1 MIGRQTFLT
10 RRRRRESPVSP
21 EVETGR
27 NRLLITGILFSV
39 AFSIVAIRLVD
50 LTLFVK
56 KTETRFSH
64 SSAKNFLPANRA
76 DIIDRSGHLLA
87 TNLKTRSLYAN
98 PRLISNPQKVANL
111 LAQILPNL
119 DKDGLSKLF
128 NQDRDFVWIQRHLT
142 PKLQNK
148 VNRLGLPGLNF
159 IQEEKRVY
167 PAGDLTAHLLGYT
180 DTDNRGLAGIE
191 RHFDQ
196 DLRSRQNALKL
207 SIDIR
212 VQQIMRSTLKAAK
225 TKFQAIGA
233 SGIVMDVQNGEVI
246 AMVSLPDF
254 DPHFPPGFNT
264 NARFNRAT
272 LGVYEMGSTFK
283 IFTAAMALDSGII
296 TLKGGYDAKRPI
308 RIGRHTIRDYHPKNR
323 WLSVPEI
330 FIHSSNIG
338 AAKMAQDVGSSS
350 QKNFLRKIGFLNSTS
365 LEIPEI
371 GFPITPGRWGKAT
384 TMTVGIGYGI
394 AVSPIQLSAG
404 VSAMVNG
411 GIFFEPTLLKRSKIQ
426 TKRGIR
432 VISKLTSKKIRRM
445 LRLVVVRGTGR
456 KAASPGYIVGGK
468 TGTAEKVIGKKYK
481 TKALISSFIGAFP
494 MHSPRFVVFA
504 MLDEPSGTKE
514 SFGYATGGWVAAPIV
529 GSVISRIGPLLGVR
543 PLDEK
548 SPEIRAKLH
557 LKIPAQKKG

>member
-50 LTLFVK
+50 VTLFVK
-56 KTETRFSH
+56 QSEAQFSH
-64 SSAKNFLPANRA
+64 SLPKDFLPANRA
-76 DIIDRSGHLLA
+76 NIIDRNGHLLA
-87 TNLKTRSLYAN
+87 TNLKTRSLYAK
-98 PRLISNPQKVANL
+98 PRLVSDSQKAANQ
-111 LAQILPNL
+111 LAQVLPILDPS
-119 DKDGLSKLF
+119 GLFKLL
-128 NQDRDFVWIQRHLT
+128 NQDRDFVWIRRHLT

-159 IQEEKRVY
+159 IHGEKRVY
-167 PAGDLTAHLLGYT
+167 PAGALTAHLLGYT

-207 SIDIR
+207 SVDIR
-212 VQQIMRSTLKAAK
+212 VQQIVRSELESAK
-225 TKFQAIGA
+225 TKFRAIGA
-233 SGIVMDVQNGEVI
+233 SGVVMDVQNGEII

-254 DPHFPPGFNT
+254 DPHFLTGLNT
-264 NARFNRAT
+264 NAHFNRAT

-283 IFTAAMALDSGII
+283 IFTTAMALDSGKV

-308 RIGRHTIRDYHPKNR
+308 RIGKHIIRDYHPKNR
-323 WLSVPEI
+323 WLSIPEI

-338 AAKMAQDVGSSS
+338 AAKMAQDVGSRV
-350 QKNFLRKIGFLNSTS
+350 QKDFLRRIGILNSTS
-365 LEIPEI
+365 LEISEV
-371 GFPITPGRWGKAT
+371 GSPITPGRWGKTT

-411 GIFFEPTLLKRSKIQ
+411 GIFFQPTLLKRSKFR
-426 TKRGIR
+426 TKKGMR
-432 VISKLTSKKIRRM
+432 VISKKTSKQIRQM
-445 LRLVVVRGTGR
+445 LRSVVVRGTGR
-456 KAASPGYIVGGK
+456 KAASPGYLVGGK
-468 TGTAEKVIGKKYK
+468 TGTAEKVIGRKYK
-481 TKALISSFIGAFP
+481 SKALISSFIGAFP
-494 MHSPRFVVFA
+494 MHTPRFVVFA

-514 SFGYATGGWVAAPIV
+514 TFGYATGGWVAAPVV
-529 GSVISRIGPLLGVR
+529 GKVISRIGPLLGVR

-548 SPEIRAKLH
+548 SPEIRAKMD
-557 LKIPAQKKG
+557 LKIPSRKKG